1 MSNALIPT
9 FGRRRPENELTQ
21 TQERLPQPPSQ
32 PLPSDE
38 ASGGKGGGATA
49 NPALLELRQ
58 LALGR
63 LDPAI
68 VAAMSADK
76 LTAEVERLLAEIA
89 NEQRM
94 QLNAREQKALALEL
108 VDDMLGLGPIEPL
121 LDDDTITDI
130 MINGPDKVFVE
141 RRGTVV
147 LSNVRFRDTQHLSN
161 IAQRIAARVGRRID
175 ESSPLADAR
184 LQDGS
189 RVNIVF
195 PPLALDGPYISI
207 RKFARRRID
216 FQTLIRFGSM
226 SAQLA
231 RILELASKSRLNII
245 ISGGTGSGKTTLLNA
260 LSRMI
265 DAAERVVTV
274 EDAAELQLQQPHVV
288 RLETRPP
295 NLEGKGEITQRDLVR
310 NALRMRP
317 DRIILGECRGAEA
330 FDMLQ
335 AMNTGHDGS
344 MSTVHANTSRDALMR
359 IENMVMMGNLGLP
372 AKAIRT
378 QMLGAVDL
386 IVQVER
392 QRDGV
397 RRVVQ
402 VTEVAGMEGDVFTLN
417 DIFQLEHEGEDLD
430 GRLRTR
436 YRVSRAR
443 PGFHGRLAYF
453 GTEHAWNATLDEL
466 ER

>member
-1 MSNALIPT
+1 MRNALIPT

-21 TQERLPQPPSQ
+21 TQERLPQPP
-32 PLPSDE
+32 PLPLPPEESS
-38 ASGGKGGGATA
+38 AGKAGGATA

-63 LDPAI
+63 LDPAM
-68 VAAMSADK
+68 VASMSADK

-147 LSNVRFRDTQHLSN
+147 LSNVRFRDVQHLSN

-216 FQTLIRFGSM
+216 FPTLIRLGSM
-226 SAQLA
+226 TAQVA
-231 RILELASKSRLNII
+231 RILELAARSRLNVI

-260 LSRMI
+260 MSRLI
-265 DAAERVVTV
+265 DPAERVVTV

-344 MSTVHANTSRDALMR
+344 MSTVHANSTRDALTR

-372 AKAIRT
+372 ARAIRT
-378 QMLGAVDL
+378 QILGAIDL

-417 DIFQLEHEGEDLD
+417 DIFQLEYEGEDLD

-436 YRVSRAR
+436 YRVNRAR

-453 GTEHAWNATLDEL
+453 GTEHAWNAALDEMD
-466 ER
+466 R

>member
-21 TQERLPQPPSQ
+21 TQERLPQPPPM
-32 PLPSDE
+32 PLPAEESS
-38 ASGGKGGGATA
+38 SGKPAGATT

-68 VAAMSADK
+68 IATMSADR

-141 RRGTVV
+141 RRGMVV
-147 LSNVRFRDTQHLSN
+147 LSNVRFRDVQHLSN

-216 FQTLIRFGSM
+216 FQTLVRLGSM

-231 RILELASKSRLNII
+231 RILELASKSRLNVI

-260 LSRMI
+260 MSRMI
-265 DAAERVVTV
+265 DPSERVVTV

-344 MSTVHANTSRDALMR
+344 MSTVHANTTRDALTR

-378 QMLGAVDL
+378 QILGAVDL

-397 RRVVQ
+397 RRVIQ

-417 DIFQLEHEGEDLD
+417 DIFQLDYDGEDLD

-453 GTEHAWNATLDEL
+453 GTEAAWNAALDET